1 MKAIIKIILLIILIA
16 LIYSAYQNNNKDN
29 DDNIV
34 QFTPQVPYVTTNN
47 VAGWAPPQ
55 VIDYKIAPLDR
66 EALLRDT
73 SLLSFQSPDFD
84 SQPDDPED
92 VVDKIN
98 YEIRDAKSDGFC
110 GSSNALRLND
120 NPKTCNRETIKDVY
134 DRLTRNIKAKP
145 QEIAC
150 TRNRDTLTG
159 ERLYLDVDHINT
171 TIRPDTIL
179 YKNENVS
186 NGGEFYDD
194 IRACDPRD
202 NTHQCTL

>member
-1 MKAIIKIILLIILIA
+1 MKAIIKIILLFILIVLA
-16 LIYSAYQNNNKDN
+16 YTAYQNSNKGD

-98 YEIRDAKSDGFC
+98 YEIRD
-110 GSSNALRLND
+110 

-145 QEIAC
+145 QEISC

-179 YKNENVS
+179 YKNENVN